1 MDNSSRLEKCLK
13 YGFVLIFYT
22 AHIFELLNKLNLSL
36 QGTQITLVD
45 CKRKVSPSAEVAM
58 VWKEEL
64 VEGNWQLFAFL
75 QSIAENVPQQVVGI
89 MTSHLQYLADEFNE
103 R

>member
-1 MDNSSRLEKCLK
+1 MAD
-13 YGFVLIFYT
+13 
-22 AHIFELLNKLNLSL
+22 IFELLNKLNVSL

-45 CKRKVSPSAEVAM
+45 CKRKVSAFVDMAM

-64 VEGNWQLFAFL
+64 EEGNWQSFAFL
-75 QSIAENVPQQVVGI
+75 QGIAEKVPQQLVGI
-89 MTSHLQYLADEFNE
+89 MTSHLQYLADEFND